1 MAPTKF
7 SLEKQDEKLN
17 PREAV
22 MSIKTAFLAATASVL
37 IMSAAHAGGP
47 SSSPGGPSGG
57 AMDGAAGGPTMEGAP
72 SGGGGPVPGT
82 QNTGPADTGAPTA
95 GPQTQGEA
103 GPDSAPAGTVGKN
116 GSTRDG
122 DTKAQRASPDEMKG
136 ESSAKKGAADNKAGE
151 GSEAN
156 RSSTKDEAT
165 KGEKGKSAG
174 VDRQQI
180 DKARTYFRQN
190 KPSVKAVERND
201 ISVSIGLALPS
212 SIVLYDAPP
221 DIIVVSGGCPIKYF
235 VWGDDVVLV
244 DSCTR
249 EVIDII

>member
-1 MAPTKF
+1 
-7 SLEKQDEKLN
+7 
-17 PREAV
+17 
-22 MSIKTAFLAATASVL
+22 MSIKTALLAATASIF
-37 IMSAAHAGGP
+37 IMGAAHAGGP
-47 SSSPGGPSGG
+47 SSSPGGTSGG
-57 AMDGAAGGPTMEGAP
+57 ATDSPAGAPTMEGPP
-72 SGGGGPVPGT
+72 SGGGGASVPDS
-82 QNTGPADTGAPTA
+82 QNRGPANSGAPTA
-95 GPQTQGEA
+95 APQTQGEA
-103 GPDSAPAGTVGKN
+103 SPDSGSVGAAGRN
-116 GSTRDG
+116 GSTRDA
-122 DTKAQRASPDEMKG
+122 DSKAQRSAPDEMQG
-136 ESSAKKGAADNKAGE
+136 DSSSKDGAADNKASE
-151 GSEAN
+151 GSEADH
-156 RSSTKDEAT
+156 SHTKDAAT

-190 KPSVKAVERND
+190 KPSVKAVERNE